1 MDIHVKRVYNHY
13 EVYVG
18 EEFYCSCDVEELNE
32 ILNEIKKKKNK
43 KIYIWIL
50 MMYNFINN

>member
-18 EEFYCSCDVEELNE
+18 EEFYCSCDVEELNG
-32 ILNEIKKKKNK
+32 ILNEIKKEKQKDLHLDFNDV
-43 KIYIWIL
+43 
-50 MMYNFINN
+50 